1 MPESNEVLSVN
12 GMLVGMPLATY
23 TGSNGVAV
31 DNTNYV
37 VGMSAPVTYTS
48 TDIVKSI
55 DSRYSLTINAVR
67 CGNIVTLAGYFDPMA
82 VMPITANT
90 DVLAFELKDAFAP
103 AIDVYTTWF
112 PGNGSSNYGGFHINT
127 SGQVFLHQDGTI
139 NYQTRC
145 FTATYIVAGG
155 NE

>member
-1 MPESNEVLSVN
+1 MPENNQILSVE
-12 GMLVGMPLATY
+12 GQLVGMPLATY

-48 TDIVKSI
+48 SDIVKTI
-55 DSRYSLTINAVR
+55 DSSYLLIINAVK
-67 CGNIVTLAGYFDPMA
+67 CGNIVTISGYFDPMA

-90 DVLAFELKDAFAP
+90 DILAFELKDAFVP

-112 PGNGSSNYGGFHINT
+112 PGNNSVNYGGFHINT
-127 SGQVFLHQDGTI
+127 TGQVFLHQDGTS
-139 NYQTRC
+139 NYSTRY
-145 FTATYIVAGG
+145 FAATYIVAGG
-155 NE
+155 N